1 MCPPIATITPQVPK
15 QRIKLS
21 TTLHKEARS
30 ENGRDG
36 EGRSSSYSSE
46 KAGAH
51 KVPAEYNVQGR
62 IPGIEAAAWEL
73 LYLHVPFSP
82 ATTSRVHTHCAKS
95 LTSA

>member
-30 ENGRDG
+30 ENRRDG

-51 KVPAEYNVQGR
+51 KVPAEYNVQVLRR

-73 LYLHVPFSP
+73 LY
-82 ATTSRVHTHCAKS
+82 R
-95 LTSA
+95 

>member
-15 QRIKLS
+15 QLIKLS

-30 ENGRDG
+30 ENRRDG
-36 EGRSSSYSSE
+36 KGHSSDYSSE

-73 LYLHVPFSP
+73 LY
-82 ATTSRVHTHCAKS
+82 R
-95 LTSA
+95 

>member
-36 EGRSSSYSSE
+36 EGRSRDYSSE

-73 LYLHVPFSP
+73 LY
-82 ATTSRVHTHCAKS
+82 R
-95 LTSA
+95 